1 MVVEMLS
8 NQMPIREEMKK
19 DLEEELYTL
28 ANSQ

>member
-8 NQMPIREEMKK
+8 NQMAIPEEMKK
-19 DLEEELYTL
+19 KLREELYTL